1 MAEEFPGYPASDEK
15 TVGYGNLSYE
25 VAESLRQELAIS
37 TDPERLSGVGFDL
50 ALLAFLP
57 GFDNN
62 ALIILGQQFME
73 RAVAIDPGN
82 PRWSK
87 AIEEARMQLPPPPPG
102 TAPSNVFVNADRMEK
117 RLTRKVDP
125 VYPPEAI
132 LAHVQAASSFICKST
147 RRFRSKS

>member
-37 TDPERLSGVGFDL
+37 TDPELLSGVGFDL

-87 AIEEARMQLPPPPPG
+87 AIEDSRMPLPPPPPG

-125 VYPPEAI
+125 VYPPDA
-132 LAHVQAASSFICKST
+132 K
-147 RRFRSKS
+147 